1 MYILQSKLRS
11 ILNMKKNFRL
21 PRHRHSYYNNYY
33 HRLAGLQ
40 TWLIFLYIIIYLLYV
55 VIVFTGNKVWW
66 FSFYTATTTLQVVPS
81 GPGLMVYNKYELFE
95 TMSSN
100 GIVKIVNGI
109 YSKLSFADDL
119 KRNSKKLPTR
129 VYNNNNNKWPLL

>member
-1 MYILQSKLRS
+1 MYILQSKLCS
-11 ILNMKKNFRL
+11 ILNTKKTIDI
-21 PRHRHSYYNNYY
+21 HRHSYYNNYY

-40 TWLIFLYIIIYLLYV
+40 SWLILLYIIIYLFY

-129 VYNNNNNKWPLL
+129 VYNNNNKWPLL